1 MGLWGNTNQGN
12 NGLMP
17 SGVGGG
23 PSQEQK
29 QLFAQAAQDSGM
41 AAMGMGM
48 LDQITGGSK
57 MSNENQVQMI
67 YQLMATHP
75 NEVVLF
81 FLHYPDF
88 LKNIF
93 EAFRLLMR
101 QELYAIFASD
111 VTPSF
116 NVDSG
121 KAAELGYATITQENI
136 DAAIAKAVPLQQMQM
151 EVSQADMQAMQQ
163 INNASMGQ
171 MQQGMNQQQMMYQQQ
186 MQQQQMMMQ
195 QPQRPGMGSAIGG
208 FGASLIRGTLGLP
221 PAQQQQPMMGYQQMP
236 PQM

>member
-1 MGLWGNTNQGN
+1 
-12 NGLMP
+12 
-17 SGVGGG
+17 
-23 PSQEQK
+23 
-29 QLFAQAAQDSGM
+29 M